1 MRQITLTLPDALYT
15 ELEAASA
22 SVREHGFTP
31 ETWAQE
37 AVESALATRRLPS
50 VPVGGHGPHK
60 RRAVEAD
67 AEPECYPVHFPEE
80 MESLT

>member
-37 AVESALATRRLPS
+37 AVESALATRRLPG
-50 VPVGGHGPHK
+50 VQLGGHGPHK
-60 RRAVEAD
+60 RRAVAD
-67 AEPECYPVHFPEE
+67 AEPEYYPVRFPEE

>member
-50 VPVGGHGPHK
+50 VQLGSHGPHA
-60 RRAVEAD
+60 RRAIEEE
-67 AEPECYPVHFPEE
+67 AEPECYPVRFPEE
-80 MESLT
+80 RESL